1 MNSDLMTPQ
10 QHPLLDAAQKTQ
22 NLLITT
28 GGNFHFAK
36 FLTEG
41 ETILR
46 VLKLREDG
54 QKDANDPV
62 LTFLLEKCG
71 WGRTEGERGAHENMV
86 PLVP

>member
-1 MNSDLMTPQ
+1 MNSDLMTRQ
-10 QHPLLDAAQKTQ
+10 QHPLLDAAQKTK
-22 NLLITT
+22 NLLIAT

-54 QKDANDPV
+54 QRDANDPV
-62 LTFLLEKCG
+62 STFLLKTCG
-71 WGRTEGERGAHENMV
+71 WDRTDGEDGAHENMV